1 MSSGKPFLS
10 RQERVG
16 LLALLVV
23 LLAILLFRVADV
35 KLRSTKSDAV
45 SAKTVAP
52 SHAADSTSESVD
64 SAINGGAALES
75 DTGFVEFA
83 TSKPGTRSKRKSK
96 RKQKRTTPR
105 SEEPDPTPRKPLD
118 EIL

>member
-35 KLRSTKSDAV
+35 KLRSTRTDAEV
-45 SAKTVAP
+45 AKTVEP
-52 SHAADSTSESVD
+52 SYAADSTSETVD
-64 SAINGGAALES
+64 VAIRGGAALES

-83 TSKPGTRSKRKSK
+83 ASKPGTRSKRKSK
-96 RKQKRTTPR
+96 RGVKQTKPR
-105 SEEPDPTPRKPLD
+105 HEEPDPTPRKPLD

>member
-35 KLRSTKSDAV
+35 KLRSPRSDAEV
-45 SAKTVAP
+45 AKAVAP
-52 SHAADSTSESVD
+52 SHAADSTSEMVD
-64 SAINGGAALES
+64 VVIRGGAALEA

-83 TSKPGTRSKRKSK
+83 ASKPGTLSKRKSK
-96 RKQKRTTPR
+96 RAAKQTKPR
-105 SEEPDPTPRKPLD
+105 REEPDPTPRKPLD

>member
-1 MSSGKPFLS
+1 MSSGKPFLN

-35 KLRSTKSDAV
+35 KLRRPRSDAEATNAV
-45 SAKTVAP
+45 TP
-52 SHAADSTSESVD
+52 SHSADSMSESVEG
-64 SAINGGAALES
+64 AIPGGATVEA

-83 TSKPGTRSKRKSK
+83 ASKPGTRSKRKSK
-96 RKQKRTTPR
+96 RAAKQTKPR
-105 SEEPDPTPRKPLD
+105 REEPDPTPRKPLD

>member
-23 LLAILLFRVADV
+23 LLAILLFRVAGV
-35 KLRSTKSDAV
+35 KLRSPRSDAEV
-45 SAKTVAP
+45 AKAVTP
-52 SHAADSTSESVD
+52 SQSADSMSESVD
-64 SAINGGAALES
+64 GAIPGVAALEA

-83 TSKPGTRSKRKSK
+83 GSKPGTHSKRKSK
-96 RKQKRTTPR
+96 RGVKQTKPR
-105 SEEPDPTPRKPLD
+105 REEPDPTPRKPLD

>member
-1 MSSGKPFLS
+1 M
-10 RQERVG
+10 G

-35 KLRSTKSDAV
+35 KLRRPRSDAEA
-45 SAKTVAP
+45 AKAVAP
-52 SHAADSTSESVD
+52 SHSADSTSESVD
-64 SAINGGAALES
+64 VAIRRGATVEA

-83 TSKPGTRSKRKSK
+83 GSKPGTRSKRKSK
-96 RKQKRTTPR
+96 RAAKQTKPR
-105 SEEPDPTPRKPLD
+105 REEPDPPPRKPLD